1 MQKRYRNPDAASE
14 KSMKR
19 MQFYMAWISTVVLL
33 VGTTDLAGC
42 STKESVPAAAA
53 AQQPA
58 SAPAPAAS
66 TDQLAP
72 QDAQA
77 PTPDQVQQENA
88 AAASD
93 NAPQTQ
99 LPEVSLT
106 ADGLDELLAP
116 IALYPDPVLAIML
129 QAAVNPQEVMDG
141 GNWLTVGDNNKLKDA
156 ALDEATKKAGFTPV
170 MMALLHFG
178 PVVDMMCT
186 QFDWTKQLGA
196 SYAADPKAV
205 LDSVQRLRAQ
215 AVDNGAL
222 KSSSQMKV
230 DVKEDQGK
238 QVVALEPTDP
248 KVVYVPQYNPDQVFG
263 TTTTTT
269 TANGVTTTTTTTT
282 GPAGSTAPTTST
294 SSNSTTVVKEKEGV
308 STGTAVLIGLLSFG
322 AGMAVGAA
330 ISNNNYYYPAWGYG
344 GVWYGPRPYYP
355 HPYHPVYY
363 GGWHGGYA
371 YNRPP
376 YYRNNNVYINVN
388 NNYYNR
394 FNNNSNL
401 RPGYQPRPVPYN
413 RNPNSNYARSA
424 GNYNGANRGVK
435 YNGSNNYKRPT
446 TYQGANNN
454 RQPNTGNVGSRPGG
468 ANGGNAA
475 VQRPAGGNAGNNANV
490 QRPAPGTGNNNWKGQ
505 STYQGNKAGTNNR
518 VGNGNTPTR
527 NPSGDRGF
535 GQPGGTRPTTGNMP
549 STRPATGNNPAARPA
564 TGNVG
569 NTRPGGNA
577 QPTAR
582 PATQPANRPTT
593 QPANRPQANNGG
605 AFGGG
610 GNAKADREASN
621 RGRQSMGAPQHQQ
634 RSGGGKPAGGG
645 QRKH

>member
-1 MQKRYRNPDAASE
+1 MLKRYWNPDSAGES
-14 KSMKR
+14 SMKR
-19 MQFYMAWISTVVLL
+19 MQFCMAWISTLVLL

-42 STKESVPAAAA
+42 GSKESVPAAAA

-58 SAPAPAAS
+58 SAPTAPA
-66 TDQLAP
+66 TDQGQQAP

-77 PTPDQVQQENA
+77 PTPDQVQQQNEA
-88 AAASD
+88 AAAQ
-93 NAPQTQ
+93 NPPQTQ
-99 LPEVSLT
+99 LPQVSLT

-141 GNWLTVGDNNKLKDA
+141 GNWLTVGDNGKLKDA

-196 SYAADPKAV
+196 AYAADPKAV

-215 AVDNGAL
+215 AVDTGAL
-222 KSSSQMKV
+222 KSSPQMTV
-230 DVKEDQGK
+230 DVKQDQGK
-238 QVVALEPTDP
+238 QVVQLEPTDP

-282 GPAGSTAPTTST
+282 GAAGAPAPATST
-294 SSNSTTVVKEKEGV
+294 NSTTVVKEKEGV

-330 ISNNNYYYPAWGYG
+330 INSNNYYYPAWGYG

-355 HPYHPVYY
+355 PPYRPVYY
-363 GGWHGGYA
+363 GGWHGGYG
-371 YNRPP
+371 YNRPVH
-376 YYRNNNVYINVN
+376 YGNNNVNINVN

-394 FNNNSNL
+394 FNNNNNL
-401 RPGYQPRPVPYN
+401 NPNYKPRPVPYN
-413 RNPNSNYARSA
+413 RNPNSNYAKSS
-424 GNYNGANRGVK
+424 GNYAGANRGVK
-435 YNGSNNYKRPT
+435 YNGSSNYKG
-446 TYQGANNN
+446 TYQGGNN
-454 RQPNTGNVGSRPGG
+454 RQPNTSNVQNRPGG
-468 ANGGNAA
+468 ANAGNAA
-475 VQRPAGGNAGNNANV
+475 VQRPTGGNAATNPNV
-490 QRPAPGTGNNNWKGQ
+490 QRPAAGAGNNNWKGQ
-505 STYQGNKAGTNNR
+505 STYQGANKAGGANAGANNR
-518 VGNGNTPTR
+518 MNTGNTPTR

-535 GQPGGTRPTTGNMP
+535 GQPGGTRPATGNTPTARPTTGNMQN
-549 STRPATGNNPAARPA
+549 TRPA
-564 TGNVG
+564 G
-569 NTRPGGNA
+569 NT
-577 QPTAR
+577 QPAAR
-582 PATQPANRPTT
+582 PATQPASRPAT
-593 QPANRPQANNGG
+593 QQANRPQTNNGG
-605 AFGGG
+605 ALAGGS
-610 GNAKADREASN
+610 NAKADRAASS

-634 RSGGGKPAGGG
+634 RSGGGKPAAAS